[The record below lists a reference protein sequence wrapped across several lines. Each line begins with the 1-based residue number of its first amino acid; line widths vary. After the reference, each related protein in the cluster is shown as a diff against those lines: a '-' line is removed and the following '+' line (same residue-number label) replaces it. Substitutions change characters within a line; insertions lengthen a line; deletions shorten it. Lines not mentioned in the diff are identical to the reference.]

1 MKAHRYFSM
10 AFIAM
15 ALIVLTSPLRSEAQ
29 SNPPTRVVRLSFVE
43 GNVTM
48 QRPGVQNWAI
58 VPANT
63 PLQQGFKISTGENS
77 FAEIQLENGSAI
89 RLGERSLIDL
99 TELAFDASGGEI
111 NRVDL
116 RQGYATFH
124 PLPSHSENSLRVET
138 PRDVLT
144 AHGDAEFRVDLDQSL
159 ERVEI
164 FNGSVEEASNLGSS
178 TLEKDSV
185 LVIEPGAAN
194 PTIVTQGIKQDDW
207 DQWVAEREFRTE
219 MAANSPAPGEYSDDP
234 DEAAYGWSDLAQN
247 GVWTEIPGEGAGWSP
262 TVSAGWSPYSS
273 GQWCWY
279 PGWGFTWIGS
289 EPWGWLPYHYG
300 GWEFVPGKGWVWFPG
315 SLKNWSP
322 GRVIW
327 YQGPDWVGWIPSHP
341 HHRSPN
347 SPCGNN
353 CGGGV
358 VSNGTFHG
366 GGILTRSQMLGISPI
381 TGTSVKAPRGDAS
394 NLAMLPGP
402 AVALPASQGHG
413 FSWSSPQPQPQPG
426 SGIASSPESAS
437 GPRRPTTNHHSSIVY
452 DPQQGTYV
460 NSRRTASPIT
470 QPASPSSSGNVMAPS
485 AANPRSQPNSNQPI
499 PVEGRQPIVSSPVQ
513 QEPGRSNAGV
523 YAPPRP
529 AASTSNTSPTP
540 NSSSSSTQPS
550 GGAGQAGTNRS
561 GGWAPA
567 AGRASSPSAG
577 GGHSSL
583 PPASPAGGGA
593 AAAHH

>member
-1 MKAHRYFSM
+1 MKAHQYFSM

-15 ALIVLTSPLRSEAQ
+15 ALIVLSAPIPSGAQ
-29 SNPPTRVVRLSFVE
+29 SNPPIRVVRLSFVE

-48 QRPGVQNWAI
+48 QRPGVQSWAV

-63 PLQQGFKISTGENS
+63 PLQQGFKLSTGENS
-77 FAEIQLENGSAI
+77 FAEIQLENGSAL

-99 TELAFDASGGEI
+99 TELAFDANGGEI

-116 RQGYATFH
+116 HQGYATFH
-124 PLPSHSENSLRVET
+124 PLSSHSENSLQVET
-138 PRDVLT
+138 PLDVLT
-144 AHGDAEFRVDLDQSL
+144 ARGDAEFRVDLDQSL

-194 PTIVTQGIKQDDW
+194 PTVVTQGITQDDW
-207 DQWVAEREFRTE
+207 DQWVADRESRTE
-219 MAANSPAPGEYSDDP
+219 MATNSPVPSEYSDDP
-234 DEAAYGWSDLAQN
+234 DAVPYGWSDLAQN
-247 GVWTEIPGEGAGWSP
+247 GVWTEIPGEGSGWSP
-262 TVSAGWSPYSS
+262 TVPVGWSPYSS

-315 SLKNWSP
+315 TLKNWSP

-347 SPCGNN
+347 SPCATN

-358 VSNGTFHG
+358 VSNGTFRS
-366 GGILTRSQMLGISPI
+366 GGILSRSQMLGINPM

-394 NLAMLPGP
+394 NVAMLPGP
-402 AVALPASQGHG
+402 VVALPASQGHG
-413 FSWSSPQPQPQPG
+413 FSWSSPQPQPG
-426 SGIASSPESAS
+426 SRIAISSDPTS
-437 GPRRPTTNHHSSIVY
+437 GPRHHTTNHHSSIVY

-460 NSRRTASPIT
+460 NSRRTASPTT
-470 QPASPSSSGNVMAPS
+470 QPASPSLSGNALAPS
-485 AANPRSQPNSNQPI
+485 AANPGSHPNSNQPI
-499 PVEGRQPIVSSPVQ
+499 PVEGRQPIGSSPVQ
-513 QEPGRSNAGV
+513 PEPGRSNTSV
-523 YAPPRP
+523 YAPARQ
-529 AASTSNTSPTP
+529 AASTSSTASTPT
-540 NSSSSSTQPS
+540 NSSNSTQPS

-577 GGHSSL
+577 GGGHSTP
-583 PPASPAGGGA
+583 PPASPACGGSAG
-593 AAAHH
+593 AHH